1 MEGLG
6 VLLQWFAGGSEHDAS
21 EYYGRKIKDA
31 QFKKG
36 KPGTINEAGEEDKII
51 LAFEDGVT
59 IKIFDNGR
67 ACCEARYMTTD
78 DDITRLIGKTL
89 TGITVKDATDRSVEW
104 VENELCFLEIMTDD
118 GLPVTF
124 ATHNEHN
131 GYYGGFGLTIVE
143 GE

>member
-1 MEGLG
+1 MLG
-6 VLLQWFAGGSEHDAS
+6 VGVMLQWLSGGSEHDAS

-36 KPGTINEAGEEDKII
+36 KPGTINDAEEEDKII
-51 LAFEDGVT
+51 LTFEDGVT
-59 IKIFDNGR
+59 IKVFDNGQT
-67 ACCEARYMTTD
+67 CCEARYMTTD
-78 DDITRLIGKTL
+78 DDITRLVGKTL

-104 VENELCFLEIMTDD
+104 IESELCFLEIMTDD

-131 GYYGGFGLTIVE
+131 GYYGGFGLTITE
-143 GE
+143 GK